1 MEYIYIQR
9 FGLMFKFEGHLVLY
23 SLLDKKSNFHK
34 TFLEFYLVS
43 VSYLVV

>member
-23 SLLDKKSNFHK
+23 SLLDKKNQ
-34 TFLEFYLVS
+34 TFIKHFLSFT
-43 VSYLVV
+43 

>member
-23 SLLDKKSNFHK
+23 SLLDKKITLS
-34 TFLEFYLVS
+34 
-43 VSYLVV
+43 